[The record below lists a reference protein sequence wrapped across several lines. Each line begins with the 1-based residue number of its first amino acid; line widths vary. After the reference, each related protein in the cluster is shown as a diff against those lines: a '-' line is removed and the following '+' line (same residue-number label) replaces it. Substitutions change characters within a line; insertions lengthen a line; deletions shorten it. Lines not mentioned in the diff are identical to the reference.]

1 MKALMHT
8 ERGNAIPTML
18 LYIVVGIVLSVAT
31 YYMYTGASEKKKQQE
46 DAAALASLR
55 AKQAKKQA
63 DIDARPNVTIEFPKP
78 SQLTR

>member
-1 MKALMHT
+1 MHT
-8 ERGNAIPTML
+8 ERGNAMPTML
-18 LYIVVGIVLSVAT
+18 LKIVVAIVMSVAI
-31 YYMYTGASEKKKQQE
+31 YYVYTGASEKKKQQE